1 MRVRVRARRRRGEHL
16 DAGQRA
22 FGEGGSERRGA
33 GIAHARVAQD
43 EVGHRRKVA
52 CVT

>member
-1 MRVRVRARRRRGEHL
+1 MAARGEHL

-22 FGEGGSERRGA
+22 FGEGGGERRGA
-33 GIAHARVAQD
+33 GVAHARVAQD
-43 EVGHRRKVA
+43 EMGHRRKVA